1 MTSERFCASREMVP
15 GAARDWRTLFPF
27 SGGGR
32 WSMTR
37 PHLTIATA
45 LIVLAFVLLIGLPIA
60 DAQAPGR
67 VWRVAVLTGA
77 VPREGPLP
85 RALEQRLTELG
96 YVEGKNLLIDFRT
109 AGGQLDRLPT
119 LAAELVGRG
128 PDVVVAVSTQAGIAL
143 KNATRRI
150 PIVLAAVGDPVA
162 TGIVPSLARPGGNI
176 TGVSLLNA
184 ELSGKALQLLR
195 ESVPGASRVGVFWNS
210 ENPLHRQVR
219 AATEAAAAGTK
230 VTLQLLDVRSPDDLP
245 KAFDALARNRAEALL
260 VFPDAVTLAHRTPIV
275 AHAAERRLPAMYPFR
290 EMVDEGGLMCYG
302 PSLAE
307 SGRAATDYVD
317 KILKGATPGTLPI
330 AQATRFD
337 LLINLKTAKALGL
350 TIPPAVLARADELRQ

>member
-1 MTSERFCASREMVP
+1 MPARRSGRRLMSRPCA
-15 GAARDWRTLFPF
+15 A
-27 SGGGR
+27 
-32 WSMTR
+32 
-37 PHLTIATA
+37 IATA
-45 LIVLAFVLLIGLPIA
+45 LVVLAPVLLVERLIA
-60 DAQAPGR
+60 EAQAPAR

-85 RALEQRLTELG
+85 RALEQRLAELG
-96 YVEGKNLLIDFRT
+96 YVEGKNLLVDFRT
-109 AGGQLDRLPT
+109 AGGQLDRLPA

-143 KNATRRI
+143 KNATQRI
-150 PIVLAAVGDPVA
+150 PIVLAAVGDPVG
-162 TGIVPSLARPGGNI
+162 TGIVPSLGRPGGNI

-184 ELSGKALQLLR
+184 ELSGKALQLLQ
-195 ESVPGASRVGVFWNS
+195 EAVPSVSRVAVLWNS
-210 ENPLHRQVR
+210 DNPLHRQVR
-219 AATEAAAAGTK
+219 AATEPAAMALK
-230 VTLQLLDVRSPDDLP
+230 VTLQFLEVRSPDDLP
-245 KAFDALARNRAEALL
+245 KVLDTLARQRAEALL
-260 VFPDAVTLAHRTPIV
+260 VFPDAVTLAHRTRIV

-302 PSLAE
+302 PSLAD

-330 AQATRFD
+330 AQAIRFD

-350 TIPPAVLARADELRQ
+350 TIPPALLLRADHVIQ

>member
-1 MTSERFCASREMVP
+1 MTRLAAFHHTMTSPADS
-15 GAARDWRTLFPF
+15 GAPSTVARRRAPARRGAGFFLP
-27 SGGGR
+27 
-32 WSMTR
+32 
-37 PHLTIATA
+37 
-45 LIVLAFVLLIGLPIA
+45 AFVLLIASLTTKA
-60 DAQAPGR
+60 EAQPGK

-77 VPREGPLP
+77 VPRKDPAP
-85 RALEQRLTELG
+85 HALEQRLAELG

-109 AGGQLDRLPT
+109 AGGQLDRLPA

-128 PDVVVAVSTQAGIAL
+128 PDVIVAISTQAGIAL
-143 KNATRRI
+143 KNATQHI
-150 PIVLAAVGDPVA
+150 PIVLAAVGDPVG

-195 ESVPGASRVGVFWNS
+195 EGVPAVSRVAVFWNS
-210 ENPLHRQVR
+210 ENPLHQQVR
-219 AATEAAAAGTK
+219 AATEAAATALK
-230 VTLQLLDVRSPDDLP
+230 VTLQLLDVRSQDDLP
-245 KAFDALARNRAEALL
+245 KAFDAMARQRAEALL
-260 VFPDAVTLAHRTPIV
+260 VFPDAVTLAHRKAII
-275 AHAAERRLPAMYPFR
+275 AHAARRRLPAMYPFR
-290 EMVDEGGLMCYG
+290 EMVDDGGLMCYG

-337 LLINLKTAKALGL
+337 LLINLRTAKALGL
-350 TIPPAVLARADELRQ
+350 TIPPALLLQAYHVIQ

>member
-1 MTSERFCASREMVP
+1 
-15 GAARDWRTLFPF
+15 
-27 SGGGR
+27 
-32 WSMTR
+32 MTR
-37 PHLTIATA
+37 PHPRTA
-45 LIVLAFVLLIGLPIA
+45 AALVVLAFVLLLDPLTA
-60 DAQAPGR
+60 EAQAPGR

-85 RALEQRLTELG
+85 RALEQRLAELG
-96 YVEGKNLLIDFRT
+96 YVEGKNLLIDFRS

-128 PDVVVAVSTQAGIAL
+128 PDVIVAVSTQAGIAA
-143 KNATRRI
+143 KSATRHI
-150 PIVLAAVGDPVA
+150 PIVLAAVGDPLG
-162 TGIVPSLARPGGNI
+162 TGLVPSLARPGGNI

-184 ELSGKALQLLR
+184 ELSGKALQILK
-195 ESVPGASRVGVFWNS
+195 EAVPAVSRVAVFWNS

-219 AATEAAAAGTK
+219 AATEAAATALK

-245 KAFDALARNRAEALL
+245 KAFDALARQRAEALL
-260 VFPDAVTLAHRTPIV
+260 VLPDAVTLAHRKPII
-275 AHAAERRLPAMYPFR
+275 AHAAKRQLPAMYPFR
-290 EMVDEGGLMCYG
+290 EMVDDDGLMSYG
-302 PSLAE
+302 PSLAD

-337 LLINLKTAKALGL
+337 LLVNLRAAKALGL
-350 TIPPAVLARADELRQ
+350 TIPPAVLARADEVHQ